1 MHIQNLHLPV
11 GEVVPELDR
20 KPSEDMDRNI
30 PPHGIAL
37 RVVGIVVGRR
47 SDLAEAP
54 EQIALIQWAECPQ
67 KFQHLNV
74 DQQPARAPSA
84 SSGSPSSR
92 AHCSG
97 VSHFPGVGSSIFR
110 ASFPA

>member
-1 MHIQNLHLPV
+1 MDIQNLHLPV

-20 KPSEDMDRNI
+20 KPPEDMNRDI
-30 PPHGIAL
+30 TPSGIAF
-37 RVVGIVVGRR
+37 RIVGKAVGRR

-54 EQIALIQWAECPQ
+54 EQITLLQWAECPQ

-74 DQQPARAPSA
+74 DQQPARAHSA

-97 VSHFPGVGSSIFR
+97 VSHFPGVASSIFR
-110 ASFPA
+110 ASFSA